1 MKRVLLCSDSYGHI
15 FHYGS
20 TRQLVLEGTA
30 SLEETVK
37 LVRDFVLNNPELHS
51 DKNSFIFGSGWDHM
65 SWSNTEWPSAVLQ
78 TKPTLLKT
86 IADCNRS
93 GRI

>member
-1 MKRVLLCSDSYGHI
+1 MAGDHSQLPARVNRVRFIPEDAIVLPGLSDSHGHI

-37 LVRDFVLNNPELHS
+37 LVRDFVLNNPKLHS
-51 DKNSFIFGSGWDHM
+51 DNDSFIFGSGWDHM
-65 SWSNTEWPSAVLQ
+65 SWSNT
-78 TKPTLLKT
+78 
-86 IADCNRS
+86 
-93 GRI
+93 